1 VIARITPGGRTLL
14 ARLDEPVQEI
24 HLKQLGHLGRNGL
37 GALGELLRAAR
48 ASVGCFFSNICCNDY
63 RHNASINCN
72 KRPKRPE
79 KEHKI

>member
-48 ASVGCFFSNICCNDY
+48 ASVGCFSAIFVATIIVIT
-63 RHNASINCN
+63 HL
-72 KRPKRPE
+72 
-79 KEHKI
+79 